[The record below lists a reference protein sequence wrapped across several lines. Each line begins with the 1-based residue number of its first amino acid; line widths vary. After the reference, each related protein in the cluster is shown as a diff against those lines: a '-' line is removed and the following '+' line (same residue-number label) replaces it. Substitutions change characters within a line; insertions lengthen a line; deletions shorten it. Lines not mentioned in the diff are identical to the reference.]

1 MSLHQIVKQ
10 TGSSNKASKY
20 KKTERTRLQSATK
33 AVMLNVKSH
42 PKRLALTNEGQLN
55 FCLLLVFP
63 EDVFVL
69 KDKDGKD
76 PEIFGL
82 FSTTR

>member
-1 MSLHQIVKQ
+1 MVTDDRRNHLILMS
-10 TGSSNKASKY
+10 N
-20 KKTERTRLQSATK
+20 
-33 AVMLNVKSH
+33 
-42 PKRLALTNEGQLN
+42 
-55 FCLLLVFP
+55 LLLVFS

-69 KDKDGKD
+69 KNKDGKD

>member
-1 MSLHQIVKQ
+1 MLIMLTILKFLPSVVNKQ
-10 TGSSNKASKY
+10 
-20 KKTERTRLQSATK
+20 L
-33 AVMLNVKSH
+33 LNSTFGVS
-42 PKRLALTNEGQLN
+42 
-55 FCLLLVFP
+55 

-69 KDKDGKD
+69 KNKDGKN

>member
-1 MSLHQIVKQ
+1 MI
-10 TGSSNKASKY
+10 TGGRNRCNYQDEKSELSN
-20 KKTERTRLQSATK
+20 EC
-33 AVMLNVKSH
+33 VV
-42 PKRLALTNEGQLN
+42 
-55 FCLLLVFP
+55 VFS

-69 KDKDGKD
+69 HNKDGKD

>member
-1 MSLHQIVKQ
+1 MV
-10 TGSSNKASKY
+10 TDDRSSC
-20 KKTERTRLQSATK
+20 LI
-33 AVMLNVKSH
+33 
-42 PKRLALTNEGQLN
+42 LTSD
-55 FCLLLVFP
+55 LLLVLL

-69 KDKDGKD
+69 NHKDGKD

>member
-1 MSLHQIVKQ
+1 MNQFKHKLSVEL
-10 TGSSNKASKY
+10 SSASGV
-20 KKTERTRLQSATK
+20 L
-33 AVMLNVKSH
+33 
-42 PKRLALTNEGQLN
+42 
-55 FCLLLVFP
+55 

-69 KDKDGKD
+69 KNKDGKN

>member
-1 MSLHQIVKQ
+1 MIIFSYEVGLKLKQ
-10 TGSSNKASKY
+10 MINSPLGVS
-20 KKTERTRLQSATK
+20 
-33 AVMLNVKSH
+33 
-42 PKRLALTNEGQLN
+42 
-55 FCLLLVFP
+55 

-69 KDKDGKD
+69 NNKDGKN

>member
-1 MSLHQIVKQ
+1 MVADDRSSDLILMSNL
-10 TGSSNKASKY
+10 
-20 KKTERTRLQSATK
+20 
-33 AVMLNVKSH
+33 
-42 PKRLALTNEGQLN
+42 P
-55 FCLLLVFP
+55 LVYL

-69 KDKDGKD
+69 KNKDGKD

>member
-1 MSLHQIVKQ
+1 MKNVTEADDRSTYLILMS
-10 TGSSNKASKY
+10 
-20 KKTERTRLQSATK
+20 
-33 AVMLNVKSH
+33 
-42 PKRLALTNEGQLN
+42 N
-55 FCLLLVFP
+55 FPLVFL

-69 KDKDGKD
+69 RNKDGKD

>member
-1 MSLHQIVKQ
+1 MIYSGFFSAKCKERKKCQPSVANKQ
-10 TGSSNKASKY
+10 
-20 KKTERTRLQSATK
+20 Q
-33 AVMLNVKSH
+33 
-42 PKRLALTNEGQLN
+42 LTPTSG
-55 FCLLLVFP
+55 VS

-69 KDKDGKD
+69 KNKDGKN